1 MSTMAEN
8 VIAAGAENCPP
19 MLERSQYNSWQS
31 MLLYIRGKDH
41 GIHLLDSV
49 KNRTFNFGIVEV
61 RATPNI
67 PALTRDRT
75 LDDLTPKEKIHE
87 ACDIRITN
95 IILQGLAPDIY
106 ILVNHH
112 TVLKEICDKVKLL
125 NEGSKLSLQEQEP
138 KFVNKFDRLT
148 SEKGE
153 TIHSYYLRVKLLE
166 DVLSRTQEMLMQIN
180 QGSFDVTTVE
190 LEFLADLRERVD
202 SGLDAQALTNTTI
215 FQIDDIDAFDS
226 DFDEISTARAVFMAN
241 HSTYDQMFS
250 LRAYSFQDIM
260 YTAMHSDDA
269 LVKYVDTENSYIDE
283 YSRCLELEAELS
295 KKKDMAEKDVHN

>member
-41 GIHLLDSV
+41 DIHLLDSV

-67 PALTRDRT
+67 PASTRDRT
-75 LDDLTPKEKIHE
+75 LDDLTPEEKIHE

-95 IILQGLAPDIY
+95 VILQ
-106 ILVNHH
+106 
-112 TVLKEICDKVKLL
+112 
-125 NEGSKLSLQEQEP
+125 
-138 KFVNKFDRLT
+138 
-148 SEKGE
+148 
-153 TIHSYYLRVKLLE
+153 
-166 DVLSRTQEMLMQIN
+166 
-180 QGSFDVTTVE
+180 
-190 LEFLADLRERVD
+190 DLRERVD
-202 SGLDAQALTNTTI
+202 SSLDAQALTNTTI

-241 HSTYDQMFS
+241 LSTYDS
-250 LRAYSFQDIM
+250 N
-260 YTAMHSDDA
+260 
-269 LVKYVDTENSYIDE
+269 V
-283 YSRCLELEAELS
+283 LS
-295 KKKDMAEKDVHN
+295 KKTKVKLFKILLLLNNKML